1 MSESGYKK
9 DTSLRFK
16 SNEELF
22 SGEAWDCCLC
32 RSILTPMST
41 GELEIRPSAESELL
55 LSS

>member
-9 DTSLRFK
+9 DTILRFK

-55 LSS
+55 VSS